1 MRQRILTIIVNNTDD
16 LIMAKKPT
24 KAESEHMGKVAAM
37 GCIVCC
43 NLSFGE
49 TPATI
54 HHIGNGT
61 MAKRASNYEVIPLC
75 HFHHQGG
82 NNGEAVHS
90 GRKSF
95 EKNFGTEKELLS
107 QTLRWLN
114 L

>member
-1 MRQRILTIIVNNTDD
+1 
-16 LIMAKKPT
+16 MAKTAT
-24 KAESEHMGKVAAM
+24 KKEKEHMSRVAEM
-37 GCIVCC
+37 GCIVCV
-43 NLSFGE
+43 NLGLGE

-82 NNGEAVHS
+82 NIGEAVHS

-95 EKNFGTEKELLS
+95 ETNFGTERELLE
-107 QTLRWLN
+107 QTNMWLN